1 MPSPQSLVTFVA
13 TLFMALL
20 ATRVQFDMPP
30 VRGALVSTAVALV
43 LGGLVALRTR
53 GDGEDDDDVTLDSRT
68 ATTPDEPQ

>member
-13 TLFMALL
+13 TLFLTLL

-30 VRGALVSTAVALV
+30 VRSALVSTAIALV

-53 GDGEDDDDVTLDSRT
+53 GDDEDDDDVTLDSRT
-68 ATTPDEPQ
+68 ATMPDEPQ